1 MLSYAA
7 ALLTGRTDQHIE
19 SINERHGMHKAA
31 LPAFLKLQQKAKL
44 DGFDLSL
51 VSSFRS
57 FDRQLAIWNRKYTGK
72 ATVLDINEQPVNLYD
87 LSELDKIQAIM
98 LFSAL
103 PGASRHHWGT
113 DIDVYAPNL
122 LPQGQSFQLEV
133 WEYQEGG
140 PMHPLSI
147 WLNENAKSCGFFRP
161 YDCFRGGVSE
171 EPWHLSFAPVANDLQ
186 AALSEEIIEE
196 AIETATIE
204 GKDAIIANL
213 SHLFSTFI
221 TNVGAFPN
229 E

>member
-1 MLSYAA
+1 MLSDAA
-7 ALLTGRTDQHIE
+7 VLTGRTDQHIE

-57 FDRQLAIWNRKYTGK
+57 FDRQLAIWNRKYTGE
-72 ATVLDINEQPVNLYD
+72 ATVLDINEKPVNLKI
-87 LSELDKIQAIM
+87 LGELDKIQAIM

-113 DIDVYAPNL
+113 DIDVYAPSL
-122 LPQGQSFQLEV
+122 IPQGQSLQLEA

-147 WLNENAKSCGFFRP
+147 WLDENAKSCGFFHP
-161 YDCFRGGVSE
+161 YDCYRGGVSK
-171 EPWHLSFAPVANDLQ
+171 EPWHLSFAPVASEFQ
-186 AALSEEIIEE
+186 AALSKELIEE

-213 SHLFSTFI
+213 SHLYSTFI
-221 TNVGAFPN
+221 TNVGAFTN